1 MLLHRARYS
10 LNRRRIECVPRCLVN
25 VCLFITR
32 VSERYNGSAIVCC
45 CTAEPA
51 LHAATSSAAAGD
63 FQAFTNNNNLPNF
76 TTQNLHHAL
85 DCCTR
90 EGTLGRVVTCWLPR

>member
-32 VSERYNGSAIVCC
+32 VSERYSGGAIVCC
-45 CTAEPA
+45 VTQHTQPA
-51 LHAATSSAAAGD
+51 LHAATASAAARD
-63 FQAFTNNNNLPNF
+63 FQAFTNNNNFLNF
-76 TTQNLHHAL
+76 TTLNLYVPCAPL
-85 DCCTR
+85 LR
-90 EGTLGRVVTCWLPR
+90 A